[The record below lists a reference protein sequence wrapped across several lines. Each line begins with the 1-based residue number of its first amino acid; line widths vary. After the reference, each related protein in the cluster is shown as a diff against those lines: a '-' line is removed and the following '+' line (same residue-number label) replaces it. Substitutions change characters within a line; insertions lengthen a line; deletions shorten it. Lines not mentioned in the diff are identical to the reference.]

1 MSEDE
6 RAEWL
11 AGMKGAYNYIDL
23 NRVGAAVEY
32 ITTRLNAAGYSVKT
46 APKQGWTLGAIPTSA
61 EMSGYL
67 GDVRALRDAVFDALP
82 GTTPELPSSME
93 RLDWRGANAIEQVL
107 LDVNAVIDR
116 INARMRICRR
126 VLRGRNK
133 RIKRKGA
140 HMKDRISA
148 YPGRVKLTPVSGQT
162 NIYDLERADQP
173 TVEGTALNKANL
185 LSDTAAAQVWGDSVP
200 ADRRPP
206 MRLRCLRPNTRTIH
220 IWTCRTTTRT
230 TQTLS
235 SNSVYAHCT
244 MQGFNLSYTIA
255 VTLPATQT
263 ESGELIVDDVATPT
277 TITVSGVTI
286 VDVQGAGTYSMGR
299 ISLKNMGTIH
309 AATSIRFVPGNA
321 VNKFYAIITP
331 IFAASGELSSEF
343 IGQPTIYTSGTS
355 LALADRDY
363 AFNVSSGNYTITSL
377 PSSGVSNR
385 LIFYSMAFDTAQAM
399 SAGATI
405 KLTNSSGK
413 AIQLTNTSNMTY
425 SGNVLSITCNSF
437 RDENAVG
444 IIIQF

>member
-1 MSEDE
+1 
-6 RAEWL
+6 
-11 AGMKGAYNYIDL
+11 
-23 NRVGAAVEY
+23 
-32 ITTRLNAAGYSVKT
+32 
-46 APKQGWTLGAIPTSA
+46 
-61 EMSGYL
+61 MSGL
-67 GDVRALRDAVFDALP
+67 QAVNE
-82 GTTPELPSSME
+82 TE
-93 RLDWRGANAIEQVL
+93 R
-107 LDVNAVIDR
+107 
-116 INARMRICRR
+116 MT
-126 VLRGRNK
+126 K
-133 RIKRKGA
+133 
-140 HMKDRISA
+140 HMQDRISA
-148 YPGRVKLTPVSGQT
+148 YPGRVKLTPVAGQADT
-162 NIYDLERADQP
+162 YDLTRADQP
-173 TVEGTALNKANL
+173 TQEGTPLNKANL

-200 ADRRPP
+200 ADPSP
-206 MRLRCLRPNTRTIH
+206 SDAFAALAAKYKDYTYMDVSDDNTYNAD
-220 IWTCRTTTRT
+220 
-230 TQTLS
+230 LS
-235 SNSVYAHCT
+235 SKSIYAHCT
-244 MQGFNLSYTIA
+244 MQGFNLAYTIA
-255 VTLPATQT
+255 VTLPDTQA

-286 VDVQGAGTYSMGR
+286 VDVQGAGTFSMGR

-343 IGQPTIYTSGTS
+343 IGQPTIYTTGTS

-405 KLTNSSGK
+405 KLTNRSGK

-437 RDENAVG
+437 KDENAVG
-444 IIIQF
+444 IIIQFYRVGSYSRPFITKIYQ

>member
-1 MSEDE
+1 
-6 RAEWL
+6 
-11 AGMKGAYNYIDL
+11 
-23 NRVGAAVEY
+23 
-32 ITTRLNAAGYSVKT
+32 
-46 APKQGWTLGAIPTSA
+46 
-61 EMSGYL
+61 
-67 GDVRALRDAVFDALP
+67 
-82 GTTPELPSSME
+82 
-93 RLDWRGANAIEQVL
+93 
-107 LDVNAVIDR
+107 
-116 INARMRICRR
+116 
-126 VLRGRNK
+126 
-133 RIKRKGA
+133 
-140 HMKDRISA
+140 MKDRISA

-200 ADRRPP
+200 ADPSP
-206 MRLRCLRPNTRTIH
+206 SDAFAALAAKYKDYTYMDVSDDNTYNAD
-220 IWTCRTTTRT
+220 
-230 TQTLS
+230 LS
-235 SNSVYAHCT
+235 SKSIYAHCT

-405 KLTNSSGK
+405 KLTNRSGK

-444 IIIQF
+444 IIIQFYRVGSYSRPFIAKIYQ